1 MPPIAEAPNPLVL
14 LAAALL
20 RVPGRRLRA
29 LALGDDAP
37 LRDWIA
43 NESATRLAEARRDA
57 RAASARLEQLGGRIV
72 SLGDA
77 EYPVGLRDL
86 ADPPAFLC
94 AIGTLPKRAFRTGT
108 AIVGA
113 RDADEEARTLAF
125 ELARCATAPIV
136 SGLARGVDAAAHEG
150 ALAANVPTIAYVG
163 HGLGATYPPEH
174 AELEARI
181 VAASGAILS
190 EFLPGEP
197 VSKWSLVRRDRL
209 QAAHVTSVVLVTSE
223 RDGGAMHALA
233 AAKKLGRH
241 SFALAPRGAERDSG
255 NWVAIHE
262 GATSVPWNSSNV
274 ADALAGSAFPTPT
287 LFGEP

>member
-14 LAAALL
+14 LAATLL

-37 LRDWIA
+37 LREWIA

-57 RAASARLEQLGGRIV
+57 RVASARLEQLGGRVV

-77 EYPVGLRDL
+77 AYPAGLRDL

-94 AIGTLPKRAFRTGT
+94 VVGALPARAFRTGT

-113 RDADEEARTLAF
+113 RDADDEARTFAF
-125 ELARCATAPIV
+125 ELARRAAAPIV
-136 SGLARGVDAAAHEG
+136 SGLALGVDAAAHEG
-150 ALAANVPTIAYVG
+150 ALAANVPTLAYVG
-163 HGLGATYPPEH
+163 HGFGATYPPEH

-181 VAASGAILS
+181 VAAGGAILS
-190 EFLPGEP
+190 EYLPGES
-197 VSKWSLVRRDRL
+197 VTKWSLVRRDRL
-209 QAAHVTSVVLVTSE
+209 QAAHVTSVVLVVSE
-223 RDGGAMHALA
+223 RDGGAMHAMTT
-233 AAKKLGRH
+233 AKKLGR
-241 SFALAPRGAERDSG
+241 SRFALAPRGAQRDSG

-262 GATSVPWNSSNV
+262 GATSVSWNSSEA
-274 ADALAGSAFPTPT
+274 ADALAGSAFSTPT
-287 LFGEP
+287 LFGAS